1 MGANITSPNARF
13 VQWRAEM
20 SGDGSESP
28 SLTGISLSYLP
39 QNTPPVVRSLN
50 VTTQI
55 AAAGTSKSATLPAS
69 PSTYSITVTDTGEVG
84 ASTVSGTPTQTVSR
98 GVSQQ
103 IQISWQ
109 ADDQDGDRIIYAL
122 YFRGESETQ
131 WKLLRG
137 NLPETTL
144 TLEGD
149 VFADGKYLFRV
160 VASDRPSNS
169 ASSARESDLTSAPI
183 LFDNTPPAV
192 QASAPRRLNNHIEIE
207 VEASDA
213 SSGLRRA
220 EYSLDATAW
229 VPVESVDGIVDGR
242 QERFQLRL
250 ENVTPGEHLVVIRV
264 FDSSNNA
271 GLTKVVVP

>member
-20 SGDGSESP
+20 SGDAGESP

-50 VTTQI
+50 VTTQL
-55 AAAGTSKSATLPAS
+55 AAAGSSKTAAPPAS

-84 ASTVSGTPTQTVSR
+84 TSSAPGTPTQTVSR

-109 ADDQDGDRIIYAL
+109 ADDQDGDRLLYAI
-122 YFRGESETQ
+122 YFRGESEKQ

-137 NLPETTL
+137 NFVETTI

-169 ASSARESDLTSAPI
+169 ASTARESDLTSAPV
-183 LFDNTPPAV
+183 LFDNTPPSV
-192 QASAPRRLNNHIEIE
+192 QAGAPRRLNNQVEID
-207 VEASDA
+207 VDASDA

-220 EYSLDATAW
+220 EYSLNATAW
-229 VPVESVDGIVDGR
+229 VPFESIDGIVDSR
-242 QERFQLRL
+242 RERFHLRL
-250 ENVTPGEHLVVIRV
+250 DNVPPGEHLVVIRV